1 MGRIQKLRE
10 QKRMEV
16 ILEEDIRKKKKKK
29 ISAIGIAIILIL
41 VIGAGAVFYFSRINK
56 EKKFVFVTIETEKGN
71 IELELDKK
79 AAPKTAENFVK
90 LVKDG
95 FYDGTKFHRVVE
107 DFVIQAGD
115 PLSKDDDPNN
125 DGAGGP
131 GYNIEDEINPKS
143 LSISD
148 DIISQLE
155 YQGYKFNYSLKS
167 ISHKIGVISMANSGQ
182 PNTGGSQFFI
192 VSTQDQPDLDG
203 RYTAFG
209 QVVRGM
215 EVVQQIKQGDI
226 INKVTIN
233 N

>member
-10 QKRMEV
+10 QKRMEA

-41 VIGAGAVFYFSRINK
+41 IIGAGAVFYFSRINK
-56 EKKFVFVTIETEKGN
+56 EKKFTFVTIETEKGN
-71 IELELDKK
+71 IELELDKE
-79 AAPKTAENFVK
+79 AASKTVENFVK
-90 LVKDG
+90 LAKEG

-115 PLSKDDDPNN
+115 PLSKDDNPDN
-125 DGAGGP
+125 DGIGGP

-143 LSISD
+143 LGVSD
-148 DIISQLE
+148 DTISQLE
-155 YQGYKFNYSLKS
+155 YRGYKFNYSLKS

-209 QVVRGM
+209 RVTEGMDVVR
-215 EVVQQIKQGDI
+215 QIKQGDI
-226 INKVTIN
+226 INKVTVN

>member
-10 QKRMEV
+10 QKRMEA

-41 VIGAGAVFYFSRINK
+41 IIGAGAVFYFSRINK
-56 EKKFVFVTIETEKGN
+56 EKKFTFVTIETEKGN
-71 IELELDKK
+71 IELELDKE
-79 AAPKTAENFVK
+79 AASKTVENFVK
-90 LVKDG
+90 LAKEG

-115 PLSKDDDPNN
+115 PLSKDDNPDN
-125 DGAGGP
+125 DGIGGP

-143 LSISD
+143 LGVSD
-148 DIISQLE
+148 DTISQLE
-155 YQGYKFNYSLKS
+155 YRGYKFNYSLKS
-167 ISHKIGVISMANSGQ
+167 IPHKIGVISMANSGQ

-209 QVVRGM
+209 RVTEGMDVVR
-215 EVVQQIKQGDI
+215 QIKQGDI
-226 INKVTIN
+226 INKVTVN